1 MSYIHSPPAGPRP
14 PLQLDRG
21 FLFRPTHI
29 FLMQQCW
36 NGKRAFCVIRL
47 HSSSQFITELITTAR
62 SVNPSL
68 RCIVW
73 FYLQQ
78 SCDES
83 WEALALGLKP
93 WKTAVVGTWSA
104 GLCCSWHLYLKS
116 FSSATRTSEAPCLG
130 FFHCWNCSFHEW
142 SKNKTIALER
152 WCTKKDVF
160 NFKFYC

>member
-1 MSYIHSPPAGPRP
+1 MSYIHSPPAGPPP

-21 FLFRPTHI
+21 FLLRPAH
-29 FLMQQCW
+29 FLDAAVLEWQ
-36 NGKRAFCVIRL
+36 KSLCVIRL
-47 HSSSQFITELITTAR
+47 HSSSRFITELINTPR

-68 RCIVW
+68 RCIVR

-83 WEALALGLKP
+83 WEALALVLKP
-93 WKTAVVGTWSA
+93 WKTTVVGTWSA
-104 GLCCSWHLYLKS
+104 GLCCSWQLYLKS

-130 FFHCWNCSFHEW
+130 VFHCWNCSFHEW
-142 SKNKTIALER
+142 IKNKTIALER